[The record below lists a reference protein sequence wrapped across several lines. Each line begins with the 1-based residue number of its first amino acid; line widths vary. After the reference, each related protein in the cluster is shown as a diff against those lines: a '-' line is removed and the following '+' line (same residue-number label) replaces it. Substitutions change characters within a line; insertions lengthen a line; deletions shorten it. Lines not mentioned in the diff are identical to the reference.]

1 MSRDPEA
8 LARTMQRGALPTGR
22 GCSGLKCRPVHNSA
36 FWGYLSD
43 DPIIR
48 LQMDAFGAVGA
59 GVVQLDAVAA
69 VLAVDQQEVVDG
81 LRYAKLLFTV
91 QRYRMEGE
99 AQAVKK
105 PAVVCGQRVGVHW
118 LAVGES

>member
-1 MSRDPEA
+1 MLFRPGEVV
-8 LARTMQRGALPTGR
+8 LASSAA
-22 GCSGLKCRPVHNSA
+22 PVHNSV

-69 VLAVDQQEVVDG
+69 VLAVHQQEEVDG
-81 LRYAKLLFTV
+81 SRYAKLLFAV

-99 AQAVKK
+99 SQAVKK
-105 PAVVCGQRVGVHW
+105 PTAVCGQRVGVHW

>member
-1 MSRDPEA
+1 VQRLWRRPCNEVLFRPEEVV
-8 LARTMQRGALPTGR
+8 P
-22 GCSGLKCRPVHNSA
+22 GLKCRPGA
-36 FWGYLSD
+36 QERLFWGYLSD

-69 VLAVDQQEVVDG
+69 VLAVHQQEEVDG
-81 LRYAKLLFTV
+81 SRYAKLLFAV

-99 AQAVKK
+99 SQAVKK
-105 PAVVCGQRVGVHW
+105 PTAVCGQRVGVHW

>member
-1 MSRDPEA
+1 MLFRPEEVV
-8 LARTMQRGALPTGR
+8 LASSAA
-22 GCSGLKCRPVHNSA
+22 PVHNSV

-69 VLAVDQQEVVDG
+69 VLAVHQQEEVDG
-81 LRYAKLLFTV
+81 SRYAKLLFTV
-91 QRYRMEGE
+91 QRYRMEEE

>member
-1 MSRDPEA
+1 MLFRPEEVV
-8 LARTMQRGALPTGR
+8 LASSAA
-22 GCSGLKCRPVHNSA
+22 PVHNSV

-48 LQMDAFGAVGA
+48 LPMDAFGAVGA

-69 VLAVDQQEVVDG
+69 VLAVHQQEEVDG
-81 LRYAKLLFTV
+81 SRYAKLLFAV

-99 AQAVKK
+99 SQAVKK
-105 PAVVCGQRVGVHW
+105 PTGVCGQRVGGHW